1 MADNIKIL
9 GTSIVLT
16 TANTLNSAKV
26 VRAVNTTATPALITQ
41 KYANG
46 VTIGTLVLG
55 AAGCNFD
62 SESVIK
68 QPTDTL
74 ESNAAA
80 GVYALAV
87 GYY

>member
-1 MADNIKIL
+1 MADNIKLLASTI
-9 GTSIVLT
+9 TLT
-16 TANTLNSAKV
+16 TVSTVNSAKV
-26 VRAVNTTATPALITQ
+26 VRVVNTTASPSLITQ

-46 VTIGTLVLG
+46 TVIGTVVLG

-62 SESVIK
+62 SESVLK

-74 ESNAAA
+74 ESNSAS
-80 GVYALAV
+80 GVYAVSV